1 MKKETI
7 YNIAWNIRKEV
18 EQCQKRGYFTS
29 FPNGFCA
36 LSSIWIYDILC
47 KNLTLLK

>member
-18 EQCQKRGYFTS
+18 EQCQKRGYEDV
-29 FPNGFCA
+29 
-36 LSSIWIYDILC
+36 I
-47 KNLTLLK
+47 